1 MFGIPRAE
9 GVRCLTYSVTVARQ
23 PPTTETADR
32 SVHIT
37 LSRAPRA
44 GINIAAFR
52 ERHDIVGAFRFR
64 RARAR
69 APVRSRKTDG
79 QTDREREI
87 NNGQFRR

>member
-9 GVRCLTYSVTVARQ
+9 GVRGLTYSVTVARQ
-23 PPTTETADR
+23 PPTTETAGR

-64 RARAR
+64 RARTR
-69 APVRSRKTDG
+69 QIEKDG
-79 QTDREREI
+79 RT
-87 NNGQFRR
+87 NG